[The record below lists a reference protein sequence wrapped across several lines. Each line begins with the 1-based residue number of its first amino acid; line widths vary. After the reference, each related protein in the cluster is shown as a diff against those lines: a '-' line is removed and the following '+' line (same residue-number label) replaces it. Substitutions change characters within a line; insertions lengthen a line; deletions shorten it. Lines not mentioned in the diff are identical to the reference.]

1 MVDLNENNRDDSA
14 DTSDGTPD
22 KIVINDASNEVAVAV
37 IADVDD
43 VIYNADDNA
52 VDEMDKSSAICAK
65 FFAALTIIF
74 NLLK

>member
-14 DTSDGTPD
+14 DTSDGTLD
-22 KIVINDASNEVAVAV
+22 KIVINDASNEVAEAV

-43 VIYNADDNA
+43 VINNA